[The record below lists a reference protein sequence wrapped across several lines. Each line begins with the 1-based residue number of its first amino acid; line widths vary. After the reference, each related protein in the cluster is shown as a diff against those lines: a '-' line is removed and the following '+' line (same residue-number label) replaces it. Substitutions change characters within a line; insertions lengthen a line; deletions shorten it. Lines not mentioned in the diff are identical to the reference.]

1 VSISSASSAT
11 VRPQVARQRR
21 RPVAALALVLCAQ
34 LMVILD
40 MTIVNVALP
49 SIERGLHF
57 SATSLSWVLNA
68 YALAFGG
75 LLLLGGRAG
84 DILGRRRVFL
94 TGIAVFTLSS
104 LAAGLASSPAWLIG
118 ARALQGVGGAI
129 ASPAALA
136 LVVSAFPEGGSRN
149 RAMGLYAAIASG
161 GASLGL
167 VLGGAITQWESWRW
181 AFFINVPVGII
192 VAACAPF
199 FLAETPRQPGHFDL
213 AGALTSV
220 TGMAALVYAFIR
232 AAAVGW
238 SDPATLA
245 ALALAG
251 VGLTAF
257 VLTEARA
264 TQPVTPLRL
273 FADGQRS
280 ASYASRL
287 LLVGGMFGMFYFAT
301 QFLQVVLGFSPVRA
315 GLAFLPLTIL
325 IFGVS
330 RLAARLLGRFP
341 PVPLAVAGIVP
352 VIAGMAWLSRISPG
366 TSYLPGVAG
375 PMILFGTGIGLAFV
389 PLTTTALAGVRPE
402 DSGAASSM
410 VNVTQQV
417 GGALGLAVLVTVF
430 GAASR
435 GAALSGLAS
444 GHEVLVHGMASAF
457 AVATLFD
464 VGALLVMATAA
475 VVARRD
481 RRGRELPLPGQA
493 AR

>member
-1 VSISSASSAT
+1 MGEAEQVDRLDVGSDRARPLGAGQQRGRR
-11 VRPQVARQRR
+11 RPQV
-21 RPVAALALVLCAQ
+21 
-34 LMVILD
+34 
-40 MTIVNVALP
+40 
-49 SIERGLHF
+49 
-57 SATSLSWVLNA
+57 
-68 YALAFGG
+68 
-75 LLLLGGRAG
+75 
-84 DILGRRRVFL
+84 
-94 TGIAVFTLSS
+94 
-104 LAAGLASSPAWLIG
+104 
-118 ARALQGVGGAI
+118 
-129 ASPAALA
+129 
-136 LVVSAFPEGGSRN
+136 
-149 RAMGLYAAIASG
+149 
-161 GASLGL
+161 
-167 VLGGAITQWESWRW
+167 
-181 AFFINVPVGII
+181 
-192 VAACAPF
+192 VAACVPF

-232 AAAVGW
+232 AAAVMW

-280 ASYASRL
+280 ASHASRL

-330 RLAARLLGRFP
+330 RLAAR
-341 PVPLAVAGIVP
+341 
-352 VIAGMAWLSRISPG
+352 
-366 TSYLPGVAG
+366 
-375 PMILFGTGIGLAFV
+375 
-389 PLTTTALAGVRPE
+389 
-402 DSGAASSM
+402 
-410 VNVTQQV
+410 
-417 GGALGLAVLVTVF
+417 
-430 GAASR
+430 

-475 VVARRD
+475 VVGRRA